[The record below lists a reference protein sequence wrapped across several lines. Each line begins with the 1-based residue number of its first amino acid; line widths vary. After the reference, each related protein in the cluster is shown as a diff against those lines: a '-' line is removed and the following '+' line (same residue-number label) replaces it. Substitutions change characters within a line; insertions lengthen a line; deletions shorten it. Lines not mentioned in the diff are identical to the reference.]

1 MKNSRFLT
9 LLVIVLVIA
18 LIITVVSLIM
28 DRNGKFNAGNYRM
41 LDAVVTSTVN
51 VKDNSDVNKTIE
63 SLSDIKLSLSQN
75 NKISFLTTKDDNISE
90 IYIDNISIKNPEK
103 VGELYISVINSDKKE
118 LISNIKD
125 KINIMPNVQEN
136 GDYIEV
142 NIDNELFEKE
152 LSIPENAKSVKFD
165 GTILPKYSIDLK
177 SLIFDVSFDLNI
189 LQKDGKINTCNVKL
203 NLPNEDLVLVGT
215 SITRKNLA
223 NFNFKIK

>member
-9 LLVIVLVIA
+9 LLVVVLVIA
-18 LIITVVSLIM
+18 LVITVVSLIM

-41 LDAVVTSTVN
+41 QDVVVTSTVN
-51 VKDNSDVNKTIE
+51 VKDNSDVNKNLE

-90 IYIDNISIKNPEK
+90 IYIDNISVKNPEK
-103 VGELYISVINSDKKE
+103 VGEFYISVINNDTKE
-118 LISNIKD
+118 LVSNIKD
-125 KINIMPNVQEN
+125 KIKITPNVQEN
-136 GDYIEV
+136 GNYIEV
-142 NIDNELFEKE
+142 DINNEFFEKE
-152 LSIPENAKSVKFD
+152 LSIPENLKSVKFD

-177 SLIFDVSFDLNI
+177 SLMFDVSFDLNI

-203 NLPNEDLVLVGT
+203 TLPNQDLMLVGT

-223 NFNFKIK
+223 DFTFKIK